1 VITELRDVLQRGRRD
16 QEGGV
21 SAEYIAVIV
30 IVAAV
35 IAAVWGINIQGKV
48 DECGSAAVE
57 GLFAGGETPE
67 SLGCEGEG

>member
-1 VITELRDVLQRGRRD
+1 MITKLNEILRFGRRN

-48 DECGSAAVE
+48 DECGKDAVE
-57 GLFAGGETPE
+57 NLFSGGDTPE
-67 SLGCEGEG
+67 DLGCETG